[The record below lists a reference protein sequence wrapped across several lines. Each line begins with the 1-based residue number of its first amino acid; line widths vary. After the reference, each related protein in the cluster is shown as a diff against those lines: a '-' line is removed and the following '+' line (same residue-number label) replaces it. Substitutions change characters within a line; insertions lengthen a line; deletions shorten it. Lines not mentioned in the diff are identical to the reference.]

1 MIYLIYVLLFDQNF
15 WKKKNWP
22 NEKSKVEEKS
32 VNKLERKIYR
42 SANEYITSLLK
53 KKIHHFVPFSTVDY
67 ISEDEAL
74 LLFVPFR
81 CMSAKMATMT

>member
-1 MIYLIYVLLFDQNF
+1 MIYQIYILLFDQN
-15 WKKKNWP
+15 
-22 NEKSKVEEKS
+22 EKSKVKEKS

-42 SANEYITSLLK
+42 SANEYITSLLYK
-53 KKIHHFVPFSTVDY
+53 KKKKFHHFVPFSTVDY

>member
-1 MIYLIYVLLFDQNF
+1 MSTLQVYCI
-15 WKKKNWP
+15 KKK
-22 NEKSKVEEKS
+22 
-32 VNKLERKIYR
+32 
-42 SANEYITSLLK
+42 K
-53 KKIHHFVPFSTVDY
+53 KFHHFVPFSTVDY